1 MIMKNEPEKDNSCE
15 TLSEYFYRSDDRK
28 DAAPSSVTYED
39 ILEKTREHI
48 SAKHSDE
55 LSAVITDP
63 EASEVVRRLINSFV
77 KESDFKL
84 DGQDSEK
91 ITNRLFDDMA
101 GLGFLEKYINDP
113 DVEEINGNS
122 WRDIEI
128 VTRSGWRKIPER
140 FSSPQQAADTMRKM
154 VRIGGLI
161 LDETNPIVDSF
172 ITEGIRVSAMIP
184 PVADRRS
191 GVVFSIRRQRMAKV
205 TREQLVGWHTATPDM
220 LDFLTL
226 CVNHGVSV
234 GIAGK
239 TGSGKTT
246 DIAFLLNNVDTSKRI
261 YTIEETREL
270 DLFSEDKNGNA
281 QNRVIHTC
289 TRPSD
294 LQKADI
300 DMNDLLRK
308 SLRFSPDIIA
318 VAEMRGAEAM
328 VAQEAART
336 GHVVVTSLHANS
348 ARKAYGRILSMCQMS
363 GTNISTHILMGFVV
377 EAFPIMVFKKQMA
390 DGTRR
395 IMEIVEATG
404 IVDGVIRAD
413 TLYRFDIE
421 KQQYLQEGTISDC
434 LAQQLLDDG
443 VNKKTLSRFCPKDF
457 FKNTERRKAI

>member
-1 MIMKNEPEKDNSCE
+1 MSKTFRELAYERQHSAPQAKDEYGTLLEHVRTAISKDHADTLAHSITEKDASE
-15 TLSEYFYRSDDRK
+15 TVKRLIGEY
-28 DAAPSSVTYED
+28 VGNNQ
-39 ILEKTREHI
+39 LHI
-48 SAKHSDE
+48 NGQSMQQLANKLYGDMAGFGF
-55 LSAVITDP
+55 LDKYITDP
-63 EASEVVRRLINSFV
+63 E
-77 KESDFKL
+77 
-84 DGQDSEK
+84 
-91 ITNRLFDDMA
+91 
-101 GLGFLEKYINDP
+101 
-113 DVEEINGNS
+113 VEEINGNS
-122 WRDIEI
+122 WRDIEV
-128 VTRSGWRKIPER
+128 VTRSGWRKIPEH
-140 FSSPQQAADTMRKM
+140 FLSPQHAADTIRKM
-154 VRIGGLI
+154 VRLGGLV
-161 LDETNPIVDSF
+161 LDGTNPIVDSY

-205 TREQLVGWHTATPDM
+205 SKKQLISWHTATPEM
-220 LDFLTL
+220 LEFLTL

-246 DIAFLLNNVDTSKRI
+246 DIAYLLNAVDSSKRI

-270 DLFSEDKNGNA
+270 DLFSEDKDGNA

-294 LQKADI
+294 LHNADI

-308 SLRFSPDIIA
+308 ALRFSPDIIA

-348 ARKAYGRILSMCQMS
+348 ARKAYGRVLSMCQMS
-363 GTNISTHILMGFVV
+363 GTNISTNILMSFVV
-377 EAFPIMVFKKQMA
+377 EAFPIMVFKKQMP

-404 IVDGVIRAD
+404 IQNGVVQAN
-413 TLYRFDIE
+413 TLYRFE
-421 KQQYLQEGTISDC
+421 TETGKYVREHGISDE
-434 LAQQLLDDG
+434 LAEIVRGNGADMAMVIKFMEVL
-443 VNKKTLSRFCPKDF
+443 K
-457 FKNTERRKAI
+457 